1 MSKLWQ
7 VNGQTLDEAVQRFT
21 VGEDPVLDRRLLPY
35 EVYGTLAHAK
45 GLVKLG
51 LLTPAEWKAIRA
63 ELKRLLADGSFRI
76 LPEQEDIHT
85 AVEQRLTESLG
96 DLGKRVHAGRSRN
109 DQVQTDLRLY
119 ILDRLLDLH
128 AAAAEAASAWN
139 AFAKKNAGV
148 LMPGYTHL
156 QRAMPTT
163 LGHWAGSHAEALLD
177 AARTLRHAYAEADA
191 CPLGSAAGYGV
202 PLKLDRKLTA
212 RLLGFSRVQRNT
224 LRVQTCRPRLDAAVI
239 SALALTAKDL
249 GVLAGDLCLFAT
261 AEFGFVK
268 LRPEF
273 TTGSSIMPQKRNP
286 DVAELLRARAAQFPG
301 WLSQAFTA
309 GPSTSGY
316 HRDFQLAKAP
326 LFAALDAAASM
337 LDMTQRLAGA
347 LVVDAARCR
356 AAVTGDLMAT
366 HRALDMVKKGVP
378 FREAYRR
385 VAEGARKDGQGRAA
399 AVELPEYLGSPG
411 KPGFAENAREAGAE
425 ASWNAARA
433 KALRGAWRALLG

>member
-7 VNGQTLDEAVQRFT
+7 VNGQALDEAVQRFT
-21 VGEDPVLDRRLLPY
+21 VGDDPTHDRRLLPY

-45 GLVKLG
+45 GLVKLK
-51 LLTPAEWKAIRA
+51 LLAPAEWGAIRQ
-63 ELKRLLADGSFRI
+63 ELRRLLDDSSFVIR
-76 LPEQEDIHT
+76 PEQEDIHT

-119 ILDRLLDLH
+119 ILDALLNLH
-128 AAAAEAASAWN
+128 ASAASAASAWN
-139 AFAKKNAGV
+139 AFARKNAGV

-163 LGHWAGSHAEALLD
+163 MGHWAGSHAEALLD
-177 AARTLRHAYAEADA
+177 AARSLRHAYAEVDA

-202 PLKLDRKLTA
+202 PLELDRKLTA
-212 RLLGFSRVQRNT
+212 KLLGFSRVQRNT

-239 SALALTAKDL
+239 SALALMAKDL

-268 LRPEF
+268 LAPEF

-326 LFAALDAAASM
+326 LFAALDTAAAM
-337 LDMTQRLAGA
+337 LDMAERLAGA
-347 LVVDAARCR
+347 VEVDAARCR

-366 HRALDMVKKGVP
+366 HRALALVKKGLP
-378 FREAYRR
+378 FREAYQR
-385 VAEGARKDGQGRAA
+385 VAAGARKDGQGRAA
-399 AVELPEYLGSPG
+399 SVELPEYLGSPG
-411 KPGFAENAREAGAE
+411 KPGFAENAREAKAE
-425 ASWNAARA
+425 AAWNAARG
-433 KALRGAWRALLG
+433 KALRGAWAKLLG